1 MRNVEMSVRKTAKH
15 RVTSQQFS
23 ARCRQRQLR
32 ASHLALLMI
41 LGVVGACRDFSGS
54 SGTAGRGAASGSDG
68 HAGGA
73 GAADPDGA
81 SGAPEYGGAAGA
93 VSSGARG
100 GDVSGD
106 SESGAD
112 SNGNGGAGGSDAEAS
127 PAGNAGAAAVSE
139 PDDNSV
145 VARFGL
151 VSVIVNGEYVCSGM
165 LLTNSWVLTADQ
177 CAPPAAAGITISYGA
192 TRAHPSQSERVSE
205 IVRFPGNDGSAEL
218 RGRDIV
224 LLGVEA
230 PMRVGGKTDGVFRR
244 LPPLDSSSIL
254 TRLRCAGWELGRDAV
269 TEEDEPDLAQVT
281 SFHVDLGVTQGGRSL
296 GDRLWFQT
304 VPGADVP
311 ALLPSSQDLGSV
323 CFLSSASGDLPIS
336 VYNGST
342 NDGQEFSATSLL
354 DGAVRG
360 WLDATLIE
368 PLDETDAP
376 DVTGGVSGCQL
387 ADKSLE
393 IFSVNDAGEAE
404 QRSGLTSW
412 SLPESLA
419 HPANR
424 PLAREAIGTLC
435 RDGVT
440 QAIFARAVDGSLWWR
455 QRDGDGAWTNPWD
468 QILDSAATTANV
480 VALDA
485 ERFDLFTALDT
496 GELHRLSYR
505 NGWLAP
511 ENLTGGLMSGGFS
524 GVAWN
529 SERVD
534 VFGVGSDGT
543 LWQQWRYNGA
553 WQGWASPWIPTFRTI
568 IDKEVSAVLQDGAHL
583 DLFARSLNGVL
594 LHSFYNINWLSDWID
609 TGVALPTSQFN
620 VVAGLGVRKDILA
633 VGADGRLWHGVWPRL
648 PKMQKSFTF
657 SLRREE

>member
-1 MRNVEMSVRKTAKH
+1 MRKVEMSFRKAVKH
-15 RVTSQQFS
+15 RIASQQLS
-23 ARCRQRQLR
+23 ARNQQRQLR
-32 ASHLALLMI
+32 VSHLILLVALGI
-41 LGVVGACRDFSGS
+41 AGACRDFSGS
-54 SGTAGRGAASGSDG
+54 TPGGAGRDGASGSDDP
-68 HAGGA
+68 AGGA
-73 GAADPDGA
+73 GAVGPDGA
-81 SGAPEYGGAAGA
+81 SGAPEQGGTAGATSSAAG
-93 VSSGARG
+93 G
-100 GDVSGD
+100 GDAARN
-106 SESGAD
+106 SEAGAN
-112 SNGNGGAGGSDAEAS
+112 SNENGGAGGREAGAS
-127 PAGNAGAAAVSE
+127 PGGDAGAAALSE

-145 VARFGL
+145 VSRFGL
-151 VSVIVNGEYVCSGM
+151 VSVVVNGEYVCSGM

-177 CAPPAAAGITISYGA
+177 CVPPNVTGMTISYGA
-192 TRAHPSQSERVSE
+192 TRAHSSQSERVTE

-230 PMRVGGKTDGVFRR
+230 PIRVGGKTDGVFRR
-244 LPPLDSSSIL
+244 LPAMDSGSVL
-254 TRLRCAGWELGRDAV
+254 TRLLCAGWELGREAV
-269 TEEDEPDLAQVT
+269 TEEDEPGLAQV
-281 SFHVDLGVTQGGRSL
+281 SGFHVDLGVTQGGRSL
-296 GDRLWFQT
+296 GDRLWLQA

-311 ALLPSSQDLGSV
+311 ALLPSSEDLGSV
-323 CFLSSASGDLPIS
+323 CFLSTAAGDLPTS

-342 NDGQEFSATSLL
+342 NDGREFSATSLL

-360 WLDATLIE
+360 WLDATLIR
-368 PLDETDAP
+368 PLDDTDAP
-376 DVTGGVSGCQL
+376 DVTGGVSGCRVV
-387 ADKSLE
+387 DKSLE

-424 PLAREAIGTLC
+424 LLAREAIGTLC

-440 QAIFARAVDGSLWWR
+440 QAIFARAVDSSLWWR
-455 QRDGDGAWTNPWD
+455 QRDGDGAWVAPWN

-480 VALDA
+480 VPLDA
-485 ERFDLFTALDT
+485 DRFDLFMAFDT
-496 GELHRLSYR
+496 GELHRVSYQD
-505 NGWLAP
+505 GWLAP

-543 LWQQWRYNGA
+543 LWQQWRYNGV

-583 DLFARSLNGVL
+583 DLFARSLDGVL
-594 LHSFYNINWLSDWID
+594 LHSFYNIAWLSDWID

-620 VVAGLGVRKDILA
+620 VVDGPGIHRDILA

-648 PKMQKSFTF
+648 PKNE
-657 SLRREE
+657 L